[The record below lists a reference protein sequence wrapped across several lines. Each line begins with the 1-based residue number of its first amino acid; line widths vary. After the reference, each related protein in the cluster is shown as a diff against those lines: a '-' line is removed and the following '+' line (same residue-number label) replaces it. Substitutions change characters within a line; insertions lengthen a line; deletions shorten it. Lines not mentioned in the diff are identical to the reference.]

1 MHKMETDEA
10 TQRNAAAYL
19 GSPCKSR
26 LRIGSFLNQSSRNW
40 CFELY
45 EYRNESVFFTFRVLK
60 RSSKPKGNL
69 GAVHGAESVRVFKV
83 GPVVAALS
91 LSVLTK
97 FLMDNPSLLHSVTKS
112 PDHTRDQQLV
122 AKQRQIPL
130 KDSVYLSGICVQI

>member
-1 MHKMETDEA
+1 METDEV

-19 GSPCKSR
+19 GSPCKST
-26 LRIGSFLNQSSRNW
+26 LRIGSFLNQSSWYW

-45 EYRNESVFFTFRVLK
+45 EYRNGSVFFFFTFRVLK

-69 GAVHGAESVRVFKV
+69 GAVHGAESVRVFKD

>member
-1 MHKMETDEA
+1 M
-10 TQRNAAAYL
+10 
-19 GSPCKSR
+19 
-26 LRIGSFLNQSSRNW
+26 F
-40 CFELY
+40 F
-45 EYRNESVFFTFRVLK
+45 FFTFRVLK

-69 GAVHGAESVRVFKV
+69 GAVHGAESVRVFK
-83 GPVVAALS
+83 VAALS